1 MKIIYLNKIKFPSN
15 MPATVFSTFNAYAF
29 AQNNVESYFI
39 ARKNT
44 DEPSEKVLEQ
54 YFDVKPLP
62 NFHIELFS
70 AKFAKQESNEF
81 FYLRALNWIVK
92 KHRIQN
98 FDYIITRDPAFLPY
112 LFLLKML
119 TKIKIVYQSHN
130 FYVDLKK
137 RPDLNPA
144 NKIKHHILERLFIPF
159 LDGML
164 TLQKSQKEI
173 YQQYFKIPIFAGH
186 PGLIAIQYTPIDRFT
201 KKQIAYI
208 GSFQAFKGIELV
220 VNAFSKAREKNWRL
234 LLIGGRDDK
243 EIRSAKEL
251 LKKYGIES
259 QSKITG
265 WLSYL
270 ELKKYLSNVS
280 VGILPLRDTF
290 YNRYLTAPS
299 KLFDYLSFGIP
310 IIASDLPSIRNFIA
324 NEREGYLVKP
334 GCIEEFSNG
343 MKKVLENRQEYERF
357 SKNVYQTAEKFLWE
371 KCGKRMIG
379 FLEKL

>member
-29 AQNNVESYFI
+29 AQNNAETYFV

-44 DEPSEKVLEQ
+44 NKSPEKVLEQ
-54 YFDVKPLP
+54 YFDIKPLP
-62 NFHIELFS
+62 NFHIKLFC
-70 AKFAKQESNEF
+70 AKFSRYQSNEF

-112 LFLLKML
+112 LLLLKII
-119 TKIKIVYQSHN
+119 TRSKIVYQSHN

-144 NKIKHHILERLFIPF
+144 NRIKHHILEKLFIPF

-173 YQQYFKIPIFAGH
+173 YQQYFNIPIFAGH
-186 PGLIAIQYTPIDRFT
+186 PGLIEIQNSTIDRFK

-208 GSFQAFKGIELV
+208 GSFQAFKGVELV
-220 VNAFSKAREKNWRL
+220 VNAFSKAREKNWKL
-234 LLIGGRDDK
+234 FLIGGRDDK
-243 EIRSAKEL
+243 EIMFAKEL
-251 LKKYGIES
+251 LKKYGVEN

-270 ELKKYLSNVS
+270 ELKKYLSEVS
-280 VGILPLRDTF
+280 VGILPLSDTF

-310 IIASDLPSIRNFIA
+310 IIASDLPAICGFIT
-324 NEREGYLVKP
+324 NGREGYLVKP
-334 GCIEEFSNG
+334 GCVEEFSNG
-343 MKKVLENRQEYERF
+343 MKKVLENRQEYERL
-357 SKNVYQTAEKFLWE
+357 SKNVYQTAEKFLWK
-371 KCGKRMIG
+371 KCGKRMIN

>member
-1 MKIIYLNKIKFPSN
+1 

-29 AQNNVESYFI
+29 AQNGVETYFI
-39 ARKNT
+39 ARKNILGT
-44 DEPSEKVLEQ
+44 PEKVLEQ

-62 NFHIELFS
+62 NFHIKLFS
-70 AKFAKQESNEF
+70 AKFSRYESNEF
-81 FYLRALNWIVK
+81 LYLGALSWIVK

-112 LFLLKML
+112 LFLLKIL
-119 TKIKIVYQSHN
+119 TRIKIVYQSHN

-144 NKIKHHILERLFIPF
+144 NRIKHHILERLFIPF
-159 LDGML
+159 LNGMI
-164 TLQKSQKEI
+164 TLQESQKEI
-173 YQQYFKIPIFAGH
+173 YRQYFKIPIFAGH
-186 PGLIAIQYTPIDRFT
+186 PGLIAIQNSPIDRFK

-220 VNAFSKAREKNWRL
+220 VNAFAKVREKDWQL

-243 EIRSAKEL
+243 EIQFAKKL
-251 LKKYGIES
+251 LKKYGIEN

-265 WLSYL
+265 WISYL
-270 ELKKYLSNVS
+270 ELKKYLSDVS
-280 VGILPLRDTF
+280 IGILPLYNTF

-299 KLFDYLSFGIP
+299 KLFAYLSSGIP
-310 IIASDLPSIRNFIA
+310 VIASDLPSIRDFIM
-324 NEREGYLVKP
+324 NGRESCLVEP
-334 GCIEEFSNG
+334 GCVNKFSDM
-343 MKKVLENRQEYERF
+343 MKKILENRQEYKRL
-357 SKNVYQTAEKFLWE
+357 SKNAYQTAEKFLWK
-371 KCGKRMIG
+371 KCGRKMIE

>member
-1 MKIIYLNKIKFPSN
+1 MRIIYLNKIKFPSN

-29 AQNNVESYFI
+29 AQNNVETYFI

-44 DEPSEKVLEQ
+44 NKLPEKVLKQ
-54 YFDVKPLP
+54 YFDLKPLP
-62 NFHIELFS
+62 NFRIKFFS
-70 AKFAKQESNEF
+70 AKFAGYESNEF
-81 FYLRALNWIVK
+81 FYLRALSWIIK
-92 KHRIQN
+92 KHRVRN

-112 LFLLKML
+112 LFLLKIL
-119 TKIKIVYQSHN
+119 TRIKIVYQSHN

-137 RPDLNPA
+137 RPDLNPT
-144 NKIKHHILERLFIPF
+144 NKIKHHIMEKLFIPF

-164 TLQKSQKEI
+164 TLQESQKEI

-186 PGLIAIQYTPIDRFT
+186 PGLIAIQNSPIDRFK

-208 GSFQAFKGIELV
+208 GSFQPFKGIELV
-220 VNAFSKAREKNWRL
+220 INAFSKAREKDWQL

-243 EIRSAKEL
+243 EIQFAKEL

-270 ELKKYLSNVS
+270 ELKKYLSKVS
-280 VGILPLRDTF
+280 VGILPLKDTF

-299 KLFDYLSFGIP
+299 KLFDYLSSGIP
-310 IIASDLPSIRNFIA
+310 IIASDLPSIRDFIA
-324 NEREGYLVKP
+324 NGREGYLVKP
-334 GCIEEFSNG
+334 GCIEKFSNG
-343 MKKVLENRQEYERF
+343 MKKVLENRQKYERL
-357 SKNVYQTAEKFLWE
+357 SKNVYQTAEKFLWK
-371 KCGKRMIG
+371 KCGKRMIK
-379 FLEKL
+379 FLKKL

>member
-29 AQNNVESYFI
+29 AQNGVETYFI
-39 ARKNT
+39 ARKNIIGT
-44 DEPSEKVLEQ
+44 PKKVLEQ
-54 YFDVKPLP
+54 YFDVKQLP
-62 NFHIELFS
+62 NFHIKLFS
-70 AKFAKQESNEF
+70 AKFSRYESNEF
-81 FYLRALNWIVK
+81 LYLRAISWIVK
-92 KHRIQN
+92 KHRSLN

-112 LFLLKML
+112 LFLLKIL
-119 TKIKIVYQSHN
+119 TRIKIVYQSHN

-144 NKIKHHILERLFIPF
+144 NRIKHHILERLFIPF

-164 TLQKSQKEI
+164 TLQEPQKEL

-186 PGLIAIQYTPIDRFT
+186 PGLIKIQNTPIDRFI

-208 GSFQAFKGIELV
+208 GSFQAFKGVELA
-220 VNAFSKAREKNWRL
+220 VNAFAKVRKKDWQL

-243 EIRSAKEL
+243 EILFAKKL
-251 LKKYGIES
+251 LKKYGIEN

-270 ELKKYLSNVS
+270 ELKKYLSKVS

-310 IIASDLPSIRNFIA
+310 IIASNLPSIRDFTTNG
-324 NEREGYLVKP
+324 RDGYLVAADSVN
-334 GCIEEFSNG
+334 EFSNA
-343 MKKVLENRQEYERF
+343 MKKILQDRQKYEKL
-357 SKNVYQTAEKFLWE
+357 SENVYKTAERFLWE
-371 KCGKRMIG
+371 KCGKKVIN